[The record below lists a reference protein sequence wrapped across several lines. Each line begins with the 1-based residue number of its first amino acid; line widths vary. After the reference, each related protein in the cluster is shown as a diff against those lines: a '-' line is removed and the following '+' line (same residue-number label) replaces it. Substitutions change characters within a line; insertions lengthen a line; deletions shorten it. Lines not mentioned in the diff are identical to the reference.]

1 MLRITVRNLLSKSI
15 DCSDKNTKLLHIL
28 LQHTDVMHACGA
40 KGRCTTCK
48 VNVIEGQED
57 IPEDSEA
64 EIKFR
69 KMGKLRENERLSCQ
83 FVPTRDLVIEIPDV
97 CKLPH
102 LKYSN

>member
-15 DCSDKNTKLLHIL
+15 DCSDKNKKLLHIL

-48 VNVIEGQED
+48 VNVTAGQESL
-57 IPEDSEA
+57 PEDSEA
-64 EIKFR
+64 EKKYR
-69 KMGKLRENERLSCQ
+69 RLGKLEEQQRLSCQ
-83 FVPTRDLVIEIPDV
+83 FVPTHDLEIEIPDV

-102 LKYSN
+102 LKYSF

>member
-40 KGRCTTCK
+40 KGRCTSCK
-48 VNVIEGQED
+48 VNVLNGQEGLS
-57 IPEDSEA
+57 EDSEA

-69 KMGKLRENERLSCQ
+69 KLGKLKNNERLSCQ
-83 FVPTRDLVIEIPDV
+83 VVPSQDLEIEIPEV

-102 LKYSN
+102 LNYLY